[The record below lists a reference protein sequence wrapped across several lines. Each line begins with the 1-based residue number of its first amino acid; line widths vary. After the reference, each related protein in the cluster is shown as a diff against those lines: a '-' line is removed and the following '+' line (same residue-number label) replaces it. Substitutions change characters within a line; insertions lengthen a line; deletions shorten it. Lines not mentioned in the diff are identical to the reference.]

1 VKLSKNISRGLL
13 TGLFT
18 LLACSVSGIT
28 AAADETPSSGFI
40 PPVVETKLTKVKLDG
55 DRNAMRWIGADLT
68 RSNYQSIMVDRVI
81 FYPAPNPGPQV
92 SSSTLEAIAQYLT
105 DALRKKIGEKVTVVD
120 TAGPGVLRM
129 QPAITAVVVKKEGL
143 SVKDVV
149 PVHLLFSAA
158 TAASGHMDEDV
169 TAMIEVRVTDSV
181 SGDYRAAVK
190 LDLKGKQLK
199 NEKEQLTL
207 QDFQE
212 SLELGAAGGATAINQ
227 ALAN

>member
-1 VKLSKNISRGLL
+1 MKLSKNISRGLF

-18 LLACSVSGIT
+18 LLTCSVSGIV
-28 AAADETPSSGFI
+28 AATDKTPSSGFI
-40 PPVVETKLTKVKLDG
+40 PPAVETKLTKVKLDG
-55 DRNAMRWIGADLT
+55 DRSAMRWISTDLT
-68 RSNYQSIMVDRVI
+68 RSNYQSVMVDRAI
-81 FYPAPNPGPQV
+81 FFPAPNPGPQV

-143 SVKDVV
+143 SAKDII

-158 TAASGHMDEDV
+158 SAASGHMDEDV

-199 NEKEQLTL
+199 NATDQLTL
-207 QDFQE
+207 QDFQQ
-212 SLELGAAGGATAINQ
+212 SLELGAAGGATAISQ